1 MFKLSANAAT
11 AQTWQDAY
19 SIVIM
24 KETTTMQLPAANAIV
39 VSQPQLMVFPYPSL
53 GIKV

>member
-1 MFKLSANAAT
+1 MLKLSANAAT

-24 KETTTMQLPAANAIV
+24 KETTTM
-39 VSQPQLMVFPYPSL
+39 
-53 GIKV
+53 